1 MVHQYECALS
11 PKDLSGHVGLPPPI
25 KCMNK
30 HGSKILNMTLSEF
43 LFGLNNS
50 IPDYLTAF

>member
-1 MVHQYECALS
+1 MVHQYECTLS
-11 PKDLSGHVGLPPPI
+11 PKDLSGHVGLPRTI

-30 HGSKILNMTLSEF
+30 HSGKILNMTLSEF
-43 LFGLNNS
+43 LFGFNNS

>member
-1 MVHQYECALS
+1 MVHQYDCTLS

-25 KCMNK
+25 KCMNN
-30 HGSKILNMTLSEF
+30 IEALLNMTLSEF
-43 LFGLNNS
+43 LFGFNNS